1 MPVARAPAS
10 RVEDA
15 MTPATVRLFSS
26 LFVSAEHELPS
37 PTLPRDVI
45 AQEKRLALDARLA
58 LASRGRYVFAGVAA
72 TLALLNTL
80 TLGASIAWTM
90 FAAITAVHSLMNFV
104 ADRVH
109 RRGSVGPWLFWTML
123 VADAVIIALCTIS
136 AGTYGYL
143 GVPFFI
149 VAASAHGLG
158 LPRAARVQLWL
169 GTLFYP
175 VARII
180 GFQLASGGI
189 AWAEIVMEE
198 LCLAGLGWVAIHG
211 SARFTYRV
219 RRARR
224 ALGALENGDFSVRL
238 PTRALDDLGFL
249 AVSFNSSA
257 QALGSAVHSLEAEV
271 VERRRTVV
279 ELRASRFQ
287 LRAAERDA
295 SRMAERMRAVAQAAN
310 AVLSADSYPSLQRVV
325 RDACRGV
332 IPFDAFALAF
342 YDANERALRFYDEG
356 NTDDVVVV
364 PIAGQPSE
372 AVVAGARSMLSRTTD
387 DGGSSGERTQ
397 AGSLPTRCVIRT
409 PIVLGDEVLG
419 VISVQRSDPDAF
431 SPADVEVLEAIAA
444 LAATALRNIR
454 LVGELTS
461 SRESLSHQAYHDPLT
476 GLANRVRFR
485 ECMANALRSERRE
498 TVAVIMLDLDGFKY
512 VNDSLGHAAGD
523 RLLVSVAGRL
533 LNATRGSDTVARLGG
548 DEFAVLLENVHD
560 EKDATVVADRILAAM
575 RAPFTVGSSH
585 AVIGAS
591 LGIARLKHSD
601 AAGRQSDDPAP
612 VPALDEIGE
621 QLDVLLR
628 DADLAMYRAKA
639 RGRGQFAMFEPAMH
653 HAALERLEMETHLRV
668 ALERREFR
676 LFYQPVV
683 SLDTGMMVGVEA
695 LVRWMHPRRGLV
707 PPLEFIPLAEE
718 TGLIESLGRW
728 VLEEACR
735 QGAEWQTLTRS
746 HRQGE
751 SVLRVSV
758 NVSGRQLQRPE
769 FVGEVKQA
777 LTQSGFASKGLVLE
791 LTESTVVGHPDVA
804 GQRFRRLKALGVHLA
819 IDDFGTGLSAMG
831 YLRQFPVDI
840 LKIDKSFVEG
850 VARGGSHATLARA
863 IIGIGDA
870 MSLTTIAEG
879 IETEGQRKA
888 LRQMGCLLGQGYLF
902 GRPMPP
908 ESIRRLIEEA
918 RQVQRAP

>member
-1 MPVARAPAS
+1 
-10 RVEDA
+10 
-15 MTPATVRLFSS
+15 VRLLSS
-26 LFVSAEHELPS
+26 LFVSADHELPS
-37 PTLPRDVI
+37 PTLSRDVI
-45 AQEKRLALDARLA
+45 AQEKRLAIDARLV
-58 LASRGRYVFAGVAA
+58 LAARGRYLFAAVAG
-72 TLALLNTL
+72 ALSLLGTI
-80 TLGASIAWTM
+80 TLGVSTRWTLLAVIA
-90 FAAITAVHSLMNFV
+90 AVHSGANFV
-104 ADRVH
+104 ADRLH
-109 RRGSVGPWLFWTML
+109 RRGAVGPWLFWTML
-123 VADAVIIALCTIS
+123 VADAVIIALCTVC

-143 GVPFFI
+143 AIPFFI
-149 VAASAHGLG
+149 VAAAAHGLG

-169 GTLFYP
+169 ATVFYP
-175 VARII
+175 VARAI
-180 GFQLASGGI
+180 GLHLAVGDI
-189 AWAEIVMEE
+189 AWANIVMEE
-198 LCLAGLGWVAIHG
+198 LCLTGLGWVAIYG
-211 SARFTYRV
+211 PARFTYRV

-238 PTRALDDLGFL
+238 PPRALDDLGFL
-249 AVSFNSSA
+249 AVSFNSTA
-257 QALGSAVHSLEAEV
+257 EALGRAVKSLESEV

-279 ELRASRFQ
+279 ELRASKFR
-287 LRAAERDA
+287 LRNAERDA
-295 SRMAERMRAVAQAAN
+295 SRMAERMRAVAQAAS
-310 AVLSADSYPSLQRVV
+310 AVLSADSFPSLQQVV

-332 IPFDAFALAF
+332 VSFDAFALAF
-342 YDANERALRFYDEG
+342 YDGEERSLRFFDEA
-356 NTDDVVVV
+356 NPSDEVVV

-372 AVVAGARSMLSRTTD
+372 AVVAGRRSMLSRTSEEVAPSD
-387 DGGSSGERTQ
+387 
-397 AGSLPTRCVIRT
+397 AGAVAGTSPARCVIRT
-409 PIVLGDEVLG
+409 PIALGEQVLG

-431 SPADVEVLEAIAA
+431 SAADVEVLEAIAA

-454 LVGELTS
+454 LVQELTS

-485 ECMANALRSERRE
+485 ECLANALRGERRE
-498 TVAVIMLDLDGFKY
+498 TVAVLMLDLDGFKY

-548 DEFAVLLENVHD
+548 DEFAILLENVHD
-560 EKDATVVADRILAAM
+560 EKDATIVADRVLAAL
-575 RAPFTVGSSH
+575 REPFTVGTSH
-585 AVIGAS
+585 AVIGTS
-591 LGIARLKHSD
+591 VGIARLKHSH
-601 AAGRQSDDPAP
+601 AAGRRVDDSAP
-612 VPALDEIGE
+612 EAIGD
-621 QLDVLLR
+621 QIDVLLR
-628 DADLAMYRAKA
+628 DADLAMYRAKS

-668 ALERREFR
+668 ALERKEFR

-683 SLDTGMMVGVEA
+683 LLETGAMIGVEA

-735 QGAEWQTLTRS
+735 QGAEWHALART
-746 HRQGE
+746 HRPGE

-777 LTQSGFASKGLVLE
+777 LAQSGFSSKGLVLE

-888 LRQMGCLLGQGYLF
+888 LRAMGCLLGQGYLF